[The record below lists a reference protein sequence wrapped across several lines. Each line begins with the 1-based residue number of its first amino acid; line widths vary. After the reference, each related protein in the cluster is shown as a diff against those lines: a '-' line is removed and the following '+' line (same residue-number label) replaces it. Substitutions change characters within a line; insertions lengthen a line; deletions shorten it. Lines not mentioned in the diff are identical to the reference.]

1 VTKQSPNK
9 FEKCSTIPK
18 DNIEKLFMTM
28 NNMKKALK
36 RDEIREIDRKAIE
49 EYGIPG
55 LILMENAGRNVVE
68 EILKMLIDPLKAEVA
83 IFCGKGNNGGDGFV
97 IARHL
102 YNRGVNISVYLTTKV
117 SGVLAD
123 SDAGT
128 NLKILLNM
136 NINIKELQNLQD
148 IEEIGK
154 ELQGCDIIVDA
165 IFGTGL
171 SGEVREPVNSLIRKI
186 NETNIPVISVDIP
199 SGLNCDE
206 GIALGTAIKA
216 TKTVTFVSPKA
227 GFFKGNGG
235 KFIGELIVTDISVPK
250 ELIKGRI

>member
-1 VTKQSPNK
+1 
-9 FEKCSTIPK
+9 
-18 DNIEKLFMTM
+18 M
-28 NNMKKALK
+28 NNMRREQSSALKALK
-36 RDEIREIDRKAIE
+36 RDETREIDRKAIE
-49 EYGIPG
+49 EYEIPG
-55 LILMENAGRNVVE
+55 LILMENAGRNVAE
-68 EILKMLIDPLKAEVA
+68 ETLKMLVDPHKAKVA

-102 YNRGVNISVYLTTKV
+102 YNRGVNVSVFLTTRV

-123 SDAGT
+123 GGDAGT

-136 NINIKELQNLQD
+136 NLNIKELLNLQD
-148 IEEIGK
+148 IEGIEK

-171 SGEVREPVNSLIRKI
+171 SGEVREPAHSLIKKI

-199 SGLNCDE
+199 SGLDCDE
-206 GIALGTAIKA
+206 GMALGTAIKA

-227 GFFKGNGG
+227 GFFKGDGRSFTG
-235 KFIGELIVTDISVPK
+235 EFIVSDISVPK
-250 ELIKGRI
+250 ELIDD